1 MSELTER
8 LLERAEAFSQTPT
21 MGAVAKDLS
30 EAADRIEALERALNN
45 AAHSIQFCLDY
56 VPAGDIFKCKVE
68 RNLKTA
74 RTLLEERR

>member
-1 MSELTER
+1 MSELTKR
-8 LLERAEAFSQTPT
+8 LRDLAARTAHKHDFAE
-21 MGAVAKDLS
+21 D
-30 EAADRIEALERALNN
+30 AADRIEALEKALNN